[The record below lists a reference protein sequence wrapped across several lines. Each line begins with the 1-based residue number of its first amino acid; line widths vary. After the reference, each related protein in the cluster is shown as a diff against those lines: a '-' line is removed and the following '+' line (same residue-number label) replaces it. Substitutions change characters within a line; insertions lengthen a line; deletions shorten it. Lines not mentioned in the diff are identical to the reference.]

1 MSVISD
7 CIIKNTQISG
17 EDVILN
23 LIDKIGYTNYDKL
36 PEYCNFKYARVFKN
50 YLEHDV
56 LRSLRWVILYLEII
70 SVEELVNIM
79 SITKRYINRNK
90 RLQKQGIDKLML
102 FNKEF
107 INEINKDILLDIL
120 EEFINFNGLYYYIFL
135 KICINI

>member
-1 MSVISD
+1 MSIISD

-23 LIDKIGYTNYDKL
+23 LITKIGYTDYDKL
-36 PEYCNFKYARVFKN
+36 PELCNFKYARVFKK
-50 YLEHDV
+50 YLDHDV

-70 SVEELVNIM
+70 TIDELINIM

-90 RLQKQGIDKLML
+90 KLQKPGMGELML
-102 FNKEF
+102 FNKDF
-107 INEINKDILLDIL
+107 ITEDNKDILLDIL
-120 EEFINFNGLYYYIFL
+120 EEFINFNGLYYYLFL